1 MYLILTSILV
11 IFVGGLVSSLVPD
24 RRKPSVFA
32 SFYIIAALAIS
43 VFMLSEILMGA
54 SLERIVPMPFPIGNM
69 TLAIDS
75 LSSFFIL
82 FIAIMGIPGVLYAV
96 GYLKPYMDKKEHL
109 SSHYFFLGT
118 FFASILVI
126 PLIQNAIAFLI
137 AWEIMSLSSFFLVI
151 FESKKEEVLSAG
163 INYLITMHVSVIF
176 LIIGFVGLSLL
187 ADNYNFPAFKVFFE
201 SSTAYITNIIFMV
214 FFIGFGI
221 KSGFIPF
228 HTWLPKAHPAAPS
241 HVSGIMS
248 GVMIKIGIYGIL
260 RMLLL
265 IKTPSMELSYFFIII
280 SILTALFGILNAIAQ
295 SDIKKLLAYSSI
307 ENIGIIGVGI
317 GVGMLGLSYKS
328 DLVAFLGFAGALL
341 HLLNHSIFK
350 ELLFFGAGSI
360 YTKTH
365 TRNSEKLGGLI
376 KTMPFT
382 GGLFLIGS
390 IAIAALPP
398 FNGFASEFLIYMGL
412 LNGFKIHDLNLLI
425 LFSIVLGA
433 MALVG
438 TMALLCF
445 SKVFGIVFLG
455 SPRAKLP
462 HPIESDVSF
471 TMLMPKLIL
480 AILVITIGLFPQIAL
495 SIITPAVKIFIPSDN
510 LYHLSFTSIRMMN
523 FISFSSFLLLL
534 ILVIT
539 FGIREYIMHKKAI
552 TRYKTWDCGYQAG
565 TARMQYTSHSYSA
578 PFMEMLDNIFVRKT
592 AIAKPEGVFPQKGH
606 FRLKFNDIIEYY
618 MIKPL
623 IKGTQKILGKFLWIQ
638 NGDTQMYILY
648 GFIFL
653 IIAIIGAFLF

>member
-1 MYLILTSILV
+1 MYLFLTSILV
-11 IFVGGLVSSLVPD
+11 IFVGGLFSALVPD
-24 RRKPSVFA
+24 KRKPFVFA
-32 SFYIIAALAIS
+32 SFYIIGVLAICT
-43 VFMLSEILMGA
+43 FMFPKFLMGV
-54 SLERIVPMPFPIGNM
+54 SCNNIVPLPFPIGDT
-69 TLAIDS
+69 TLVIDP

-96 GYLKPYMDKKEHL
+96 GYLKPYMNKKEHL

-118 FFASILVI
+118 FFSSILVI

-151 FESKKEEVLSAG
+151 FESKKDEVLSAG
-163 INYLITMHVSVIF
+163 INYLITMHISVTF
-176 LIIGFVGLSLL
+176 LIIGFTGISLL
-187 ADNYNFPAFKVFFE
+187 ANDYNFPAFKTFFE
-201 SSTAYITNIIFMV
+201 NNTYLTNIIFII

-248 GVMIKIGIYGIL
+248 GIMIKIGIYGIL

-265 IKTPSMELSYFFIII
+265 IKTPSVELSYFFVII
-280 SILTALFGILNAIAQ
+280 SVLTAIFGILNAIAQ

-307 ENIGIIGVGI
+307 ENIGIIGIGI

-328 DLVAFLGFAGALL
+328 ELVAFLGFAGGLL

-425 LFSIVLGA
+425 LFSIVLA
-433 MALVG
+433 SLALVG

-445 SKVFGIVFLG
+445 SKIFGIVFLG
-455 SPRAKLP
+455 NPRTQLP
-462 HPIESDVSF
+462 HPVDNDVSF
-471 TMLMPKLIL
+471 SMLIPKLIL

-495 SIITPAVKIFIPSDN
+495 SIIIIPAVNIFIPSDN
-510 LYHLSFTSIRMMN
+510 LYTLSSTSIGMMN
-523 FISFSSFLLLL
+523 FISFSFLIMLLV
-534 ILVIT
+534 LVIT
-539 FGIREYIMHKKAI
+539 FGIREYIMHKKEI
-552 TRYKTWDCGYQAG
+552 TMYKTWDCGYQSG
-565 TARMQYTSHSYSA
+565 NARMQYTSHSFAA
-578 PFMEMLDNIFVRKT
+578 PFMEMLSNISIMKT
-592 AIAKPEGVFPQKGH
+592 AIAKPEGFFPQEGH
-606 FRLKFNDIIEYY
+606 FKLKFNDILEFY

-638 NGDTQMYILY
+638 SGDTQMYILY

>member
-1 MYLILTSILV
+1 MYLFLTSILV
-11 IFVGGLVSSLVPD
+11 IFAGGLASSLVPD

-32 SFYIIAALAIS
+32 SFYIIGALTIS
-43 VFMLSEILMGA
+43 FFMFRALLMGA
-54 SLERIVPMPFPIGNM
+54 SHKIIVSMPFPIGDM

-82 FIAIMGIPGVLYAV
+82 FIAIMGIPGVLYAI

-109 SSHYFFLGT
+109 ASHYFFLGT
-118 FFASILVI
+118 FFSSILVI

-137 AWEIMSLSSFFLVI
+137 AWEMMSLSSFFLVI

-163 INYLITMHVSVIF
+163 INYLITMHISVIF

-187 ADNYNFPAFKVFFE
+187 SNDYNFQAFKAFFE
-201 SSTAYITNIIFMV
+201 SNTYLTNIIFII

-221 KSGFIPF
+221 KCGFIPF

-241 HVSGIMS
+241 HISGIMS

-260 RMLLL
+260 RLLLL
-265 IKTPSMELSYFFIII
+265 IKTPSVELSYFFIII
-280 SILTALFGILNAIAQ
+280 SVLTALFGILNAIAQ
-295 SDIKKLLAYSSI
+295 SDMKKMLAYSSI
-307 ENIGIIGVGI
+307 ENIGIIGIGI
-317 GVGMLGLSYKS
+317 GVGMLGISFKS
-328 DLVAFLGFAGALL
+328 DIIAFLGFSGGLL

-376 KTMPFT
+376 KAMPFT
-382 GGLFLIGS
+382 GGLFLIGAM
-390 IAIAALPP
+390 AIAALPP
-398 FNGFASEFLIYMGL
+398 FNGFASEFLIYMAL
-412 LNGFKIHDLNLLI
+412 LNGFKIHSLNLLI
-425 LFSIVLGA
+425 LFSIVLGSL
-433 MALVG
+433 ALVG

-455 SPRAKLP
+455 RPRAELP
-462 HPIESDVSF
+462 HPVENDVSVI
-471 TMLMPKLIL
+471 MLIPKFIL
-480 AILVITIGLFPQIAL
+480 AILVAAIGLFPQITL
-495 SIITPAVKIFIPSDN
+495 TIITPTVNIFVPSDN
-510 LYHLSFTSIRMMN
+510 LYHLGFTSIRIMN
-523 FISFSSFLLLL
+523 FISLYSFLLLL
-534 ILVIT
+534 ILAIT

-565 TARMQYTSHSYSA
+565 NAKMQYTSHSYSA
-578 PFMEMLDNIFVRKT
+578 PFIKMLDNVFVKKA
-592 AIAKPEGVFPQKGH
+592 AIAKPEGLFPQKGH
-606 FRLKFNDIIEYY
+606 FSLKFNDIIEFY
-618 MIKPL
+618 MIRPL
-623 IKGTQKILGKFLWIQ
+623 IRGIQNILGKFLWIQ
-638 NGDTQMYILY
+638 NGDTQAYILY

-653 IIAIIGAFLF
+653 VIAIIGAFLS